1 MPTNATQR
9 TELVPNPAPAL
20 VEAVHRLLEGETA
33 PGLVED
39 LPSLIETLS
48 ASESGSAVPL
58 LVCAID
64 GPALRGAMIGSYLP
78 SVNVGMV
85 LYGAVAKA
93 SRGQGVSRSM
103 RERLNEAF
111 NSEASRRG
119 ASGIDY
125 VVSEQQP
132 GSSLLSAYV
141 DRWGAYEAALYYE
154 QPEVQGLERISL
166 SLVFLPL
173 GAEGPPS
180 GSFTLRVVREIYV
193 NVYRIDDPDR
203 NESFR
208 RIVQSEN
215 AREVGRA

>member
-9 TELVPNPAPAL
+9 TELVPNPAPTL
-20 VEAVHRLLEGETA
+20 VETVHRLLEGETA

-58 LVCAID
+58 LVCATD

-103 RERLNEAF
+103 RERLSEAF
-111 NSEASRRG
+111 NSEASSRG

-180 GSFTLRVVREIYV
+180 GSFTLRVVREIYL